1 MVTFGL
7 KKLPNGKGGFGRCYI
22 IDDNTLYK
30 KFFKQDNG
38 KYPFEYDHF
47 DKFYG
52 VKSDSF
58 VFPRDIETKGD
69 YTLGYTMDYIHADT
83 LELLDFD
90 YSISD
95 FIVALDKLK
104 QGLYEVTEQGII
116 ISDVNAKNMLYD
128 GEFHVIDT
136 DLYMTKDESYI
147 DPYDHNEDYLIRYL
161 YLYFTQEKKP
171 DEIAKIISEN
181 DYLISLRR
189 NLIKDGKVS
198 DLKEFLYELRDCVS
212 KLAHKDIDNF
222 ADMYEEVSLVR

>member
-1 MVTFGL
+1 MITFGL

-22 IDDNTLYK
+22 LDDKTLYK

-52 VKSDSF
+52 IESDSF
-58 VFPRDIETKGD
+58 VFPIEVETKGD
-69 YTLGYTMDYIHADT
+69 YVLGYTMDYIHADT

-104 QGLYEVTEQGII
+104 QGLYEITEQGII
-116 ISDVNAKNMLYD
+116 ISDVNAKNILYD

-136 DLYMTKDESYI
+136 DLYMTKDESYF

-161 YLYFTQEKKP
+161 YAYFTQEKCSQ
-171 DEIAKIISEN
+171 EIKEIINQN
-181 DYLISLRR
+181 DYLISLTR
-189 NLIKDGKVS
+189 NILKDAKTS
-198 DLKEFLYELRDCVS
+198 DLKEFLYELRDYVS
-212 KLAHKDIDNF
+212 RLAHKDIDNF
-222 ADMYEEVSLVR
+222 DDMYKEISMKR